1 MWVTHTA
8 LHVREVKTCQSHCY
22 PCDAI
27 SWHGTERIGAI
38 GDGALPSELGTAAD
52 ACGRVIP
59 LAATRA
65 AMRASGVKLQA
76 AVDAPFREVR
86 PQRRPGRLGGFS
98 LPRALN
104 VLGQLRPVAQQVF
117 KGGGVL
123 SCGVLL
129 ALWSVGLVVLRLRRG
144 RPPRP
149 LLARAQCARWA
160 AADGA
165 AGAQR
170 RRCALVQRIARRGE
184 GDACARGAASAA
196 RAAMAASPRRRTRVT
211 CSTGR
216 CCCWAAG
223 AHGRRRALRARTARC
238 VWSMVLV
245 LIGVRHMASKQCGFS
260 GGEGG
265 LDGLSSLHSFE
276 GFCVLR

>member
-149 LLARAQCARWA
+149 LLARAQCARWHGGLLPMVQQVLNGGGVRSCSA
-160 AADGA
+160 SLAEGKVMLVQ
-165 AGAQR
+165 GGRPQR
-170 RRCALVQRIARRGE
+170 RGQPWRLLLVV
-184 GDACARGAASAA
+184 A
-196 RAAMAASPRRRTRVT
+196 RA
-211 CSTGR
+211 
-216 CCCWAAG
+216 
-223 AHGRRRALRARTARC
+223 
-238 VWSMVLV
+238 
-245 LIGVRHMASKQCGFS
+245 
-260 GGEGG
+260 
-265 LDGLSSLHSFE
+265 
-276 GFCVLR
+276 